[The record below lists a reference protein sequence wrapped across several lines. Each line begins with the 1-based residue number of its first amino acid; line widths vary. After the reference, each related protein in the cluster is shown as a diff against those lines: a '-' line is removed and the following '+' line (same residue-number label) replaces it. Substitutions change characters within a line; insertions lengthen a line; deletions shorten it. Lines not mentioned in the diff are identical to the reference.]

1 MPPQPQPLHSDCK
14 GARRTMLKIGK
25 VPESVLKRSIIK
37 QIRTKRPEILVG
49 AGVGEDCAA
58 IGLAEDEIFV
68 TSTDPITGTS
78 HDIGA
83 LAVHVTA
90 NDIASS
96 GAEVIGI
103 MLSVLLPEGS
113 EEEELKTIMQQAEE
127 VCKDLNIQTVGGH
140 TEVTPVVNQTV
151 ITATGIGKVKKDRL
165 VKTSGAVP
173 GDDVVV
179 TKWIGLEGT
188 SIIAKEKEEEL
199 KKRFSPAFVEE
210 AKGFAKYLSVVKD
223 ASVATSVGVS
233 AMHDV
238 TEGGIFGALWE
249 TAEASGC
256 GLEIDLLDIPVK
268 QETIE
273 ICEEFSIN
281 PYGLIS
287 SGSMLITAPNGMDVV
302 RQLTKAGINAAVIG
316 KVTSGNDR
324 ILINGDEKRFLEP
337 PKSDELYKIY
347 GGDQI

>member
-1 MPPQPQPLHSDCK
+1 
-14 GARRTMLKIGK
+14 MLKVGK

-37 QIRTKRPEILVG
+37 QIKTKRDEIIIG

-58 IGLAEDEIFV
+58 IKLADDEVFV

-96 GAEVIGI
+96 GAEVVGV
-103 MLSVLLPEGS
+103 MLSVLLPEET
-113 EEEELKTIMQQAEE
+113 EEEELRQMMQQAEE
-127 VCKDLNIQTVGGH
+127 VCADLNIETVGGH
-140 TEVTPVVNQTV
+140 TEVTNVVNQPV
-151 ITATGIGKVKKDRL
+151 ITATGIGKVKKDKI
-165 VKTSGAVP
+165 VTTSGARP

-188 SIIAKEKEEEL
+188 SIIAKEHEEEL
-199 KKRFSPAFVEE
+199 LKRFSPSFLET
-210 AKGFAKYLSVVKD
+210 AKGFSEQLSVVKD
-223 ASVATSVGVS
+223 ARTAVSVGVT

-249 TAEASGC
+249 IAEASGC
-256 GLEIDLLDIPVK
+256 GLEIELLDIPVR

-273 ICEEFSIN
+273 ICEYFGIN

-287 SGSMLITAPNGMDVV
+287 SGSMLITAPNGSDVV
-302 RQLTKAGINAAVIG
+302 RSLKQEGINAALIG
-316 KVTSGNDR
+316 KVTKGNDR
-324 ILINGDEKRFLEP
+324 VLINGDERRFLEP
-337 PKSDELYKIY
+337 PKSDELYKISM
-347 GGDQI
+347 G

>member
-1 MPPQPQPLHSDCK
+1 
-14 GARRTMLKIGK
+14 MLKTGK

-37 QIRTKRPEILVG
+37 QIRTKRDEILIG

-58 IGLAEDEIFV
+58 IELADDEIFV

-96 GAEVIGI
+96 GAEVIGV
-103 MLSVLLPEGS
+103 MLSVLLPEGT
-113 EEEELKTIMQQAEE
+113 EEEELKHMMQQAED
-127 VCKDLNIQTVGGH
+127 VCSKLNIETVGGH
-140 TEVTPVVNQTV
+140 TEVTNVVSQPV
-151 ITATGIGKVKKDRL
+151 ITATGIGKVKKDKL
-165 VKTSGAVP
+165 VTTSGAKP

-188 SIIAKEKEEEL
+188 SIIAKEHEEEL
-199 KKRFSPAFVEE
+199 LKRFSPSLIET
-210 AKGFAKYLSVVKD
+210 AKGFSDQLSVVED
-223 ASVATSVGVS
+223 AKIAVSVGVT

-249 TAEASGC
+249 IAEASGC
-256 GLEIDLLDIPVK
+256 GLNIELLDIPVR
-268 QETIE
+268 QETVE
-273 ICEEFSIN
+273 ICEYYGIN

-287 SGSMLITAPNGMDVV
+287 SGSMLITAPNGSDVV
-302 RQLTKAGINAAVIG
+302 RRLKQEGINAALIG
-316 KVTSGNDR
+316 KVTEGNDR
-324 ILINGDEKRFLEP
+324 VLINGDEKRFLEP
-337 PKSDELYKIY
+337 PKSDELYKI
-347 GGDQI
+347 

>member
-1 MPPQPQPLHSDCK
+1 
-14 GARRTMLKIGK
+14 MLKTGK

-37 QIRTKRPEILVG
+37 QIKTKRDEIIVG

-58 IGLAEDEIFV
+58 IEIADDEIFV

-83 LAVHVTA
+83 LSVHVTA

-96 GAEVIGI
+96 GAEVIGV
-103 MLSVLLPEGS
+103 MLSVLLPEGT
-113 EEEELKTIMQQAEE
+113 EEAELKEIMRQAEE
-127 VCKDLNIQTVGGH
+127 ACSALNIQTVGGH
-140 TEVTPVVNQTV
+140 TEVTPVVNQPV
-151 ITATGIGKVKKDRL
+151 ITCTGIGKVKKDRL
-165 VKTSGAVP
+165 VTTSGARP

-199 KKRFSPAFVEE
+199 IRRFSPAFVET
-210 AKGFAKYLSVVKD
+210 AKGFSSLLSVVED
-223 ASVATSVGVS
+223 AGIATKVGVS

-249 TAEASGC
+249 IGAGSGC
-256 GLEIDLLDIPVK
+256 GLEINLLDIPVR

-273 ICEEFSIN
+273 ICEVFGIN
-281 PYGLIS
+281 PYCLIS
-287 SGSMLITAPNGMDVV
+287 SGSMLITAPNGSDIV
-302 RQLTKAGINAAVIG
+302 RELGRAGINAAVIG
-316 KVTSGNDR
+316 KVTDGNDR
-324 ILINGDEKRFLEP
+324 VLLNGDEKRFLEP

-347 GGDQI
+347 EHTN

>member
-1 MPPQPQPLHSDCK
+1 MRRLPQLRHWACDI
-14 GARRTMLKIGK
+14 GDDMLKTGK
-25 VPESVLKRSIIK
+25 VPESVLKRSIFK
-37 QIRTKRPEILVG
+37 QIKTKRDEILIG
-49 AGVGEDCAA
+49 AGVGEDCSA
-58 IGLAEDEIFV
+58 IELADDEVFV

-103 MLSVLLPEGS
+103 MLSVLLPEGT
-113 EEEELKTIMQQAEE
+113 EEEELRTIMSQAEE
-127 VCKDLNIQTVGGH
+127 ACEELNIQTIGGH
-140 TEVTPVVNQTV
+140 TEVTKVVNRTV

-165 VKTSGAVP
+165 VTTSGAKF

-199 KKRFSPAFVEE
+199 KKRFAPSFVEE
-210 AKGFAKYLSVVKD
+210 AKSFSDYLSVVKD
-223 ASVATSVGVS
+223 AKIATSVGVS

-249 TAEASGC
+249 IAEASGC
-256 GLEIDLLDIPVK
+256 GLEIDLLDIPIR
-268 QETIE
+268 QETVE
-273 ICEEFSIN
+273 ICEEYGLN
-281 PYGLIS
+281 PYALIS
-287 SGSMLITAPNGMDVV
+287 SGSMLITSPDGAGIV
-302 RQLTKAGINAAVIG
+302 RELKKAGINAAVIG
-316 KVTSGNDR
+316 KITEGNDR
-324 ILINGDEKRFLEP
+324 VVINGDGRRFLEP
-337 PKSDELYKIY
+337 PGSDELYRIY
-347 GGDQI
+347 EREKA

>member
-1 MPPQPQPLHSDCK
+1 MPIQDSML
-14 GARRTMLKIGK
+14 RTGK

-37 QIRTKRPEILVG
+37 QIRTKRDEIVIG

-58 IGLAEDEIFV
+58 IELADGELFV

-78 HDIGA
+78 HDLGS

-103 MLSVLLPEGS
+103 MLSILLPEGA
-113 EEEELKTIMQQAEE
+113 EEEDLKLIMKQAEE
-127 VCKDLNIQTVGGH
+127 VCARLNIQTVGGH
-140 TEVTPVVNQTV
+140 TEVTGVVNQPV
-151 ITATGIGKVKKDRL
+151 ITATGFGKVRKDKL
-165 VKTSGAVP
+165 ITTSGAHP
-173 GDDVVV
+173 GDDVVL

-188 SIIAKEKEEEL
+188 SIIAREKEDILREHFPNSFIET
-199 KKRFSPAFVEE
+199 
-210 AKGFAKYLSVVKD
+210 AKGFSEYLSVVED
-223 ASVATSVGVS
+223 ARLAVSVGVS

-249 TAEASGC
+249 IAEGSKT
-256 GLEIDLLDIPVK
+256 GLEIDLDSIPVR

-281 PYGLIS
+281 PYCLIS
-287 SGSMLITAPNGMDVV
+287 SGSMLITAPNGADIV
-302 RQLTKAGINAAVIG
+302 RCLAKEGINAAVIG
-316 KVTSGNDR
+316 KVTEGNDR
-324 ILINGDEKRFLEP
+324 LVMTKDGKRFLEP
-337 PKSDELYKIY
+337 PGADELYKIY
-347 GGDQI
+347 NL